1 MGEDGLHQSDDTG
14 DCHLEAVC
22 FFGHH
27 PGRKKTISLSAKYPT
42 ERIFEEVLFHQLT
55 NSIDLWL
62 AHNTKF
68 GAIHIDNGPDFLQ
81 WDLNRGG
88 K

>member
-1 MGEDGLHQSDDTG
+1 MGEDGLYQSNDTG
-14 DCHLEAVC
+14 DCHLEAEY
-22 FFGHH
+22 H
-27 PGRKKTISLSAKYPT
+27 PGKKKKISLSAKYPT
-42 ERIFEEVLFHQLT
+42 EWILEEVFFHQFT

-62 AHNTKF
+62 AHNTKL
-68 GAIHIDNGPDFLQ
+68 GAIHIHNGSDFLQ

>member
-1 MGEDGLHQSDDTG
+1 MKKHQDIMREDGLYQSDDTG

-22 FFGHH
+22 FVNITLA
-27 PGRKKTISLSAKYPT
+27 KKKISLSAKYPT
-42 ERIFEEVLFHQLT
+42 EWILEEVFFHQF
-55 NSIDLWL
+55 
-62 AHNTKF
+62 TKL
-68 GAIHIDNGPDFLQ
+68 GAIHIHTGSDFLQ